1 MKKRN
6 LLFVLVALLM
16 ATTAFAQKKV
26 AFVYQTGYNSTNA
39 KSAWNGTGFDPT
51 RDPIHIALASTFNVT
66 DFAYGQDDTPDTTAL
81 KTYDLV
87 VMSEA
92 MSGGKVLSNKM
103 LALVGDVPLLNLKS
117 YVYTSERWSWA
128 TPANPATKTTSV
140 TINPGFE
147 NHEIFKGVAVNNGVV
162 EIFDGTSTV
171 SNLMQGFGSISATG
185 LIEQD
190 KLIANVTGT
199 TSYAI
204 HEITSLQYKYMLI
217 PISSDQSTTVSP
229 NGVKLVINA
238 CNYLM
243 GGASGFDPDAP
254 FKIGY
259 LYDSSYK
266 GYVGI
271 ENDPIFVNSV
281 IAEKEATAIDIKSFT
296 ATTDTVSGLEK
307 FDLLVVSEAIGSG
320 HAFAKQILSLVNRVP
335 MLNLK
340 SFFYKSGV
348 WSWGEG
354 VNPSNVKKNAE
365 PGVPSIIVNSDV
377 RDHELFANIEIEDS
391 TVTLFRNFDG
401 VYKNMVQGYTATTGG
416 EISSDKVYA
425 RVKGTTATYNAIHEH
440 GATNKYMLL
449 PISSDAMMLN
459 GEINLSDNAFQLI
472 SNAVYYLLESKGDV
486 LPATAP
492 VFSFEYGDNVTKVI
506 ITPKNNGASI
516 YYTKDGSEP
525 STSSLLYSSPVSI
538 TDSCTIKAIAVKQ
551 GYDKSPVASTVV
563 IVKSMA
569 SAPVITVAAAA
580 NGKTVSISA
589 GAGATI
595 YYSLTGATPKITSQ
609 QYSSSFTISRPCLV
623 KAISVESGKWNS
635 EVSEQFVTI
644 DGYALRNFTLVH
656 ASFDTIPTM
665 WSWAN
670 TDSTTIRDG
679 DVIAKYAYTPPTA
692 EDPTLTPTHKVV
704 DFNNGFKVGTFG
716 QRINLQK
723 TAVTLS
729 GNYSPETEGDAG
741 ATNRA
746 MSFLTTNASTD
757 PTTAYMVTT
766 DYYSGPFDVVVWFTG
781 AKAATYTEKLEVS
794 VASSFDPTKWTVI
807 DTLSSI
813 GDKLIRKRIAHYD
826 ASEPVFVKIASASN
840 LGTNSNMMIFDVK
853 LMGEGQDPV
862 AIDKPVVDKKVIA
875 TRIYTISGV
884 MVKSPVAGVNII
896 KKIYSDGSV
905 STEKIIIKD
914 RF

>member
-26 AFVYQTGYNSTNA
+26 AFVYQSGYNVSRYVWDASGYNPA
-39 KSAWNGTGFDPT
+39 V
-51 RDPIHIALASTFNVT
+51 DPIHIALASTFNVT
-66 DFAYGQDDTPDTTAL
+66 DFVYAQTEVPDTTLL
-81 KTYDLV
+81 KTFDLV
-87 VMSEA
+87 VMGEA
-92 MSGGKVLSNKM
+92 MSGGQTLSNTM
-103 LALVGDVPLLNLKS
+103 LKLVGDVPLLNMKA
-117 YVYTSERWSWA
+117 YVYTSGRWSWA

-171 SNLMQGFGSISATG
+171 SNLMQGFGSINAAG

-217 PISSDQSTTVSP
+217 PISSDVATTVSP

-259 LYDSSYK
+259 LYDSSYS

-296 ATTDTVSGLEK
+296 ATTDTISGLEK

-348 WSWGEG
+348 WSWGGG
-354 VNPSNVKKNAE
+354 VNPSTVKNNAE

-440 GATNKYMLL
+440 GATNKYILL
-449 PISSDAMMLN
+449 PISSDVMMLN

-472 SNAVYYLLESKGDV
+472 SNAVYYLLESKGNV

-492 VFSFEYGDNVTKVI
+492 TFSIEYGNNVSTVTISSK
-506 ITPKNNGASI
+506 TTGASI

-525 STSSLLYSSPVSI
+525 STTSLLYTAPVSI
-538 TDSCTIKAIAVKQ
+538 TDSCTMKAIAVKQ
-551 GYDKSPVASTVV
+551 GYDKSPVSSAVV

-569 SAPVITVAAAA
+569 ATPVITVAAAA
-580 NGKTVSISA
+580 NGKTVTISA
-589 GAGATI
+589 AAGATI
-595 YYSLTGATPKITSQ
+595 YYSTNGGAPLTTSEVYTAPLTIT
-609 QYSSSFTISRPCLV
+609 RPCTV
-623 KAISVESGKWNS
+623 MAMAVEPGKLNS
-635 EVSEQFVTI
+635 DVAEQAVTI
-644 DGYALRNFTLVH
+644 DGYVNRGLTIAWANFNTEPSTWV
-656 ASFDTIPTM
+656 
-665 WSWAN
+665 WAN
-670 TDSTTIRDG
+670 TDTTTASSG

-692 EDPTLTPTHKVV
+692 EDPTLTPTYKSV

-716 QRINLQK
+716 QRINLQT
-723 TAVTLS
+723 TAVAAT
-729 GNYSPETEGDAG
+729 GNYSPETPGDAG
-741 ATNRA
+741 ATDRA
-746 MSFLTTNASTD
+746 MSFLTTNTSTD
-757 PTTAYMVTT
+757 PTTAYLVTT
-766 DYYSGPFDVVVWFTG
+766 QSFAGPFDITVWFTG

-794 VASSFDPTKWTVI
+794 VASSLDATKWTVL

-813 GDKLIRKRIAHYD
+813 GDKKVRKRVAYYD
-826 ASEPVFVKIASASN
+826 ATAPVFVKLSSVSN
-840 LGTNSNMMIFDVK
+840 LGTNSNMMIFDVR

-905 STEKIIIKD
+905 STEKVIIKD